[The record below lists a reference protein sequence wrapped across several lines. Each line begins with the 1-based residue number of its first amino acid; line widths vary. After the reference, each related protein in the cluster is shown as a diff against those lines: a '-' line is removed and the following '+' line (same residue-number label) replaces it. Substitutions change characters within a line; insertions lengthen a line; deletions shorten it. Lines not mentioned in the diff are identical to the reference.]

1 MTTTPQE
8 PDNDRDITPAGGPLE
23 PEPLEPGPPSPTEPD
38 EVGDLD

>member
-8 PDNDRDITPAGGPLE
+8 PDNDPDITPAGDPLE
-23 PEPLEPGPPSPTEPD
+23 PVPLEPGPPSPTEPD